1 MTDTTNMHDRFLAAF
16 DAYLDEVGVADAL
29 SAATTIFVSLVVS
42 YTKARG
48 HDADQP
54 ITIKGGKNRDITIH
68 APKKEPSHDRL
79 PPLPPASSSKRID

>member
-1 MTDTTNMHDRFLAAF
+1 MTDTTNVHDRFLAAF

-54 ITIKGGKNRDITIH
+54 ITIKGGENRDITIH

-79 PPLPPASSSKRID
+79 PPLPPAPQQA